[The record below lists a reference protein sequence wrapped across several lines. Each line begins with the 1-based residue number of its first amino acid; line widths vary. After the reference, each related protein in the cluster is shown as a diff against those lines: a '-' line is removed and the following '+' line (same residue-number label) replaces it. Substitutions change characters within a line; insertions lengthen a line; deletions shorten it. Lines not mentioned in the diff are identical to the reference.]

1 MSKKLFVSSIIVA
14 MFSASMY
21 AGVDL
26 ANNKSNVVT
35 REIKNGKPVDTV
47 YSEAKVEYA
56 DVKTIERLKRA
67 VVILI
72 DKVEN
77 FEKKLNA
84 REVSRKDLNILKKD
98 LKNNLTYKFEKKL
111 NNLSIEIKH
120 NTQSIKL
127 LKEKNRQI
135 QNKTVHKISKYDRKI
150 KDFLKKQNSLKS
162 E

>member
-84 REVSRKDLNILKKD
+84 REVNRKDLNILKKD